1 MSDGENKPEEKK
13 PPVRPRPTAKKPV
26 PKALPPSPRQPV
38 VDALVTR
45 LRGEFGD
52 DAVLEGYINQ
62 PNDHLPTLVIS
73 REKWLDVL
81 TLLHDDPRMQYTYLQ
96 NASAIDQETH
106 LEVVFYLHDLQR
118 REQVAVKVKLDRDHA
133 VLPSAA
139 HLFAAANWNERE
151 MYDLMGIV
159 FTGHPELKRILLPK
173 NWVGHPLRKDY
184 EAFDEGV

>member
-1 MSDGENKPEEKK
+1 
-13 PPVRPRPTAKKPV
+13 
-26 PKALPPSPRQPV
+26 
-38 VDALVTR
+38 
-45 LRGEFGD
+45 
-52 DAVLEGYINQ
+52 
-62 PNDHLPTLVIS
+62 
-73 REKWLDVL
+73 
-81 TLLHDDPRMQYTYLQ
+81 LQ